1 MYRWRWLRLLCLAA
15 QNTARSKL
23 KFVLLATLVA
33 VGALVFLSVNE
44 LARASED
51 NLSEAIDADL
61 GTAGT
66 YRVTPSSGLEA
77 DRSGLLESIQAG
89 ISTYTNEPLQAALTL
104 PPLQPD
110 CPPYEQI
117 GEVHLVVILDQSGEF
132 ATFDRGAGVSS
143 EADLCLA
150 GMVIPQ
156 SAIRTASPREK
167 VLFGTSFVLDPAYA
181 RAAGLTS
188 AVPAGLVVIVKTGKV
203 EDQTDAIRESLI
215 ASLTDFALRSGIPKE
230 GVVVVSRADSGEAVR
245 AASSGIKLVYS
256 LIGWGVLLV
265 SGLGLLVA
273 ELIVLR
279 DRTWFF
285 GLTRALG
292 ARRQDVA
299 WLVLCDIALVLVVG
313 FGLAVLLAL
322 ATGGAVSQFG
332 EAAFQVDLR
341 ILQPSML
348 PGLLAAFLSM
358 LCLAGGYPAWR
369 ATRLDPLEVLERR

>member
-1 MYRWRWLRLLCLAA
+1 
-15 QNTARSKL
+15 
-23 KFVLLATLVA
+23 
-33 VGALVFLSVNE
+33 
-44 LARASED
+44 
-51 NLSEAIDADL
+51 
-61 GTAGT
+61 
-66 YRVTPSSGLEA
+66 
-77 DRSGLLESIQAG
+77 
-89 ISTYTNEPLQAALTL
+89 
-104 PPLQPD
+104 
-110 CPPYEQI
+110 
-117 GEVHLVVILDQSGEF
+117 
-132 ATFDRGAGVSS
+132 
-143 EADLCLA
+143 
-150 GMVIPQ
+150 MVIPQ

-322 ATGGAVSQFG
+322 ATEGAVSQFG
-332 EAAFQVDLR
+332 EAAFQVDLQ